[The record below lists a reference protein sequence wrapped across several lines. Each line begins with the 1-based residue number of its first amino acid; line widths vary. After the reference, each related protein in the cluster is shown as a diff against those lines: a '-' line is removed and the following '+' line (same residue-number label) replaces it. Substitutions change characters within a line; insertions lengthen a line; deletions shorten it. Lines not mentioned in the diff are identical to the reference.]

1 MKKSILSLSLLGL
14 LASQVA
20 WAEPL
25 VIAHRGASGYLPEHT
40 MESTTLAFALG
51 ADFIEQDV
59 VISKDGVPVVLHDI
73 HLDTV
78 SNVADKFPQR
88 KRDDGRFYA
97 LDFTLAELKSLKV
110 HERSTTDGKQIF
122 KNRYQGSAE
131 FTIATFEEQIELI
144 NQLNRQFGKN
154 IGFYPEIKSPD
165 WHREQGVDI
174 SKIVMETL
182 RKHGLDDASKAIYVQ
197 CFDYAELK
205 RLRHELGAKVKLIQL
220 LGEND
225 WGESPTDYD
234 ALRTPEK
241 LKELATIAQG
251 IGPWIP
257 QLVDMQTLQS
267 TGLVKRAHDA
277 GLDVHPYT
285 FRQDALPKGVT
296 NKQTLD
302 LLFKQLKVDGLFTDF
317 TDTVVKYLEQQPH

>member
-1 MKKSILSLSLLGL
+1 MKKTILSLSLLAL
-14 LASQVA
+14 LASQAA

-78 SNVADKFPQR
+78 TNVADKYPQR

-97 LDFTLAELKSLKV
+97 LDFTLTELKSLKV

-122 KNRYQGSAE
+122 KNRYQGNAE

-154 IGFYPEIKSPD
+154 IGFYPEIKSPA

-174 SKIVMETL
+174 SKIVMKTL
-182 RKHGLDDASKAIYVQ
+182 RKHSLDDASKAIYVQ

-234 ALRTPEK
+234 ALRTSEK
-241 LKELATIAQG
+241 LEELATIAQG

-257 QLVDMQTLQS
+257 QLVDMQTLQP

-317 TDTVVKYLEQQPH
+317 TDTVVTYLDQQPR